1 MSDQNVTWLAAPDP
15 SGTPV
20 VAIVKSKLVASQVV
34 VILVP
39 SVTVTAV
46 PLGIAVPSK
55 LQLYSGTS
63 VTQLVPE
70 PVDYSIWPAA
80 PISPLESEYD
90 PVFIKL
96 ANVPD
101 VVASKAP
108 VTLAPPASVSNF
120 LELS

>member
-1 MSDQNVTWLAAPDP
+1 M
-15 SGTPV
+15 

-55 LQLYSGTS
+55 LQLYKGTS

-70 PVDYSIWPAA
+70 PVDESI
-80 PISPLESEYD
+80 
-90 PVFIKL
+90 
-96 ANVPD
+96 
-101 VVASKAP
+101 
-108 VTLAPPASVSNF
+108 
-120 LELS
+120 